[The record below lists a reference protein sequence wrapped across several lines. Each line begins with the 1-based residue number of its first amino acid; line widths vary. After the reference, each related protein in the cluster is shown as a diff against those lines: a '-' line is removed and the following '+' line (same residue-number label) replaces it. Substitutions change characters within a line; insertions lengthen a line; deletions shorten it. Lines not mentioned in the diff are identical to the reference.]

1 MNGPDAMQRNGRAR
15 AYVFVRIL
23 IIPRAG
29 GGGGGEAPPIIDGG
43 WLT

>member
-29 GGGGGEAPPIIDGG
+29 GGEAPPIIDGG